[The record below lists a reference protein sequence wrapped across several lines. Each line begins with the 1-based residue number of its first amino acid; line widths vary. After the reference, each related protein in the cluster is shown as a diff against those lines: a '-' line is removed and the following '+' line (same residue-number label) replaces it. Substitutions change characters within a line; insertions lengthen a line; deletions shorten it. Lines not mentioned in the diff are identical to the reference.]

1 MPGPVLIT
9 GAGGFAGGHLID
21 LLIHES
27 VPIVAAYG
35 PGREGNI
42 RTLGQPEQALRWVPF
57 DVLDREVVRSVLTDT
72 RPSVVYHLAGM
83 AAVGSSWQHVT
94 KTYEVN
100 VLGTHH
106 LLEALRETGLAS
118 TVLVPGSAHVYAP
131 SPTPLDEAAAVR
143 PDSPYALSKLAQE
156 LRAVHAADQDG
167 QRVVVTRSFNHL
179 GPRQEPSF
187 VGSSFARQIALI
199 EAGRAEPVLR
209 VGNLDTIRDL
219 TDVRDT
225 VHAYRLLAE
234 RGESGRVYN
243 VSSGHGRPVRELLDG
258 LIAQAGVEVRV
269 ETDPSRMRPSDRP
282 ILVGDNS
289 RLRADTGWETRIPI
303 EQTLRDLLDYWRAVI

>member
-1 MPGPVLIT
+1 MPRPVLIT

-21 LLIHES
+21 LLVRDS

-42 RTLGQPEQALRWVPF
+42 RTLGLPESLLKWVPL
-57 DVLDREVVRSVLTDT
+57 DVLDRRAMRSVLTESL
-72 RPSVVYHLAGM
+72 PSVVYHLAGM

-100 VLGTHH
+100 VLGTHN
-106 LLEALRETGLAS
+106 LIEALRDADVES
-118 TVLVPGSAHVYAP
+118 SVLVPGSAHVYAP
-131 SPTPLDEAAAVR
+131 SASPLDESAPLQ

-167 QRVVVTRSFNHL
+167 QRVIVTRSFNHL
-179 GPRQEPSF
+179 GPRQETSF

-199 EAGRAEPVLR
+199 EAGRAEPVLQ
-209 VGNLDTIRDL
+209 VGNLDAIRDL

-225 VHAYRLLAE
+225 IRAYRLLVE
-234 RGESGRVYN
+234 RGSPGRVYN
-243 VSSGHGRPVRELLDG
+243 VCSGRGRSVRTLLDG
-258 LIAQAGVEVRV
+258 LLGQARV
-269 ETDPSRMRPSDRP
+269 QLSVDSDPSRMRPSDNP
-282 ILVGDNS
+282 TLVGDNS
-289 RLRADTGWETRIPI
+289 RLCEDTGWAPQIPF
-303 EQTLRDLLDYWRAVI
+303 EQTLRDLLDYWRTAI